1 MDQQT
6 FNMVMAIITGLLTVI
21 GAGIGWWLK
30 NLQATLVS
38 QQAQMVTL
46 MGQIS
51 QLNIE
56 LAKNY
61 APRQELQAT
70 FDRIFALLEDIR
82 KEVRHA

>member
-6 FNMVMAIITGLLTVI
+6 FNVVMAIVSGLLTVI
-21 GAGIGWWLK
+21 GFGIGWWLN
-30 NLQATLVS
+30 NLQGTLRS
-38 QQAQMVTL
+38 QQQQMVTL

-61 APRQELQAT
+61 APRAELQAT
-70 FDRIFALLEDIR
+70 FDRIFALLTDIQ
-82 KEVRHA
+82 KEVRSA